1 MPKVIRIKKGL
12 DIKLKG
18 KPEKIIIQ
26 ADPSEFY
33 AVKPPDFPGLSP
45 LPKLSVIIGSEGT
58 TGSPLF
64 YDKNKPDILFTS
76 PVSGKVVAVNRG
88 ERRRILEVVIES
100 DKKNE
105 AVTFQKGDPKTM
117 NRETIVNN
125 LLKSGVWP
133 FIRQRPFHIIADP
146 DDDPRAIFISGFDSA
161 PLAPDLDFILNG
173 EEASFQTGIDVLS
186 QLTSGKIHI
195 GVNAVF
201 ATADVFS
208 KTEGVELHKFR
219 GPHPAGNV
227 GVQINHV
234 DPVKKGEQVWTVNAQ
249 DVIVIGKLFEKGVF
263 NPTRLV
269 ALTGSEVIKPRYYRT
284 KLGASVKPLLK
295 DNVKEGNNRYISGN
309 VLTGSKIS
317 KEGFIGFYDSQVTV
331 IPEGDFYEF
340 LGWALPG
347 LKKFSASRTFFSFLT
362 PNNRYTLHTNLQ
374 GGRRAFVLTGQYEKV
389 LPMDIYPMQLLKA
402 ILVEDIDLMENLG
415 IYEVAEEDFALCE
428 YVCTSK
434 TEVQSILRSG
444 FELMQKELG

>member
-18 KPEKIIIQ
+18 KPERIIIQ
-26 ADPSEFY
+26 AEPSEFY

-45 LPKLSVIIGSEGT
+45 LPKLFVGIGSEVK
-58 TGSPLF
+58 TGYPLF
-64 YDKNKPDILFTS
+64 FDKNKPDILFTS

-100 DKKNE
+100 DNNNE
-105 AVTFQKGDPKTM
+105 TVTFQKGDPKTM
-117 NRETIVNN
+117 NREAIVNN
-125 LLKSGVWP
+125 LMKSGVWP

-146 DDDPRAIFISGFDSA
+146 DDDPRAIFISGFDTA

-173 EEASFQTGIDVLS
+173 EEASFQTGINALL

-195 GVNAVF
+195 GVNDVFPTANVF
-201 ATADVFS
+201 AN
-208 KTEGVELHKFR
+208 TEGVELHHFR
-219 GPHPAGNV
+219 GPHPTGNV
-227 GVQINHV
+227 GVQINHI

-269 ALTGSEVIKPRYYRT
+269 ALTGSDVINPRYYRT

-309 VLTGSKIS
+309 VLTGNKIN
-317 KEGFIGFYDSQVTV
+317 KEGYLGFYDSQVTI

-340 LGWALPG
+340 LGWVMPG
-347 LKKFSASRTFFSFLT
+347 LKKFSASRTFFSFIT
-362 PNNRYTLHTNLQ
+362 PNKRYTLHTNLQ
-374 GGRRAFVLTGQYEKV
+374 GGRRPFVLTGQYEKV

-444 FELMQKELG
+444 FELMLKELG

>member
-26 ADPSEFY
+26 TDPSEFY

-45 LPKLSVIIGSEGT
+45 LPKLSVEVGSEVK

-64 YDKNKPDILFTS
+64 FDKKKPDILFAS
-76 PVSGKVVAVNRG
+76 PVSGKVMAVNRG

-100 DKKNE
+100 DNKNE

-117 NRETIVNN
+117 NREAIVNN
-125 LLKSGVWP
+125 LMKSGVWP
-133 FIRQRPFHIIADP
+133 FIRQRPFHVIADP
-146 DDDPRAIFISGFDSA
+146 DDDPRAIFISGFDTA

-173 EEASFQTGIDVLS
+173 EEASFQTGINALL
-186 QLTSGKIHI
+186 QLTSGKIRI

-201 ATADVFS
+201 PTANVFAN
-208 KTEGVELHKFR
+208 TEGVELHQFR

-227 GVQINHV
+227 GVQINHI

-269 ALTGSEVIKPRYYRT
+269 ALTGSEVINPRYYRT
-284 KLGASVKPLLK
+284 KLGASVKPMLK

-347 LKKFSASRTFFSFLT
+347 LKKFSASRTFFSFLL
-362 PNNRYTLHTNLQ
+362 PNKRYTLHTNLQ
-374 GGRRAFVLTGQYEKV
+374 GGRRPFVLTGQYEKV

-428 YVCTSK
+428 YVCASK

>member
-1 MPKVIRIKKGL
+1 
-12 DIKLKG
+12 
-18 KPEKIIIQ
+18 
-26 ADPSEFY
+26 
-33 AVKPPDFPGLSP
+33 
-45 LPKLSVIIGSEGT
+45 
-58 TGSPLF
+58 
-64 YDKNKPDILFTS
+64 
-76 PVSGKVVAVNRG
+76 VNRG
-88 ERRRILEVVIES
+88 ERRRIMEVVIES
-100 DKKNE
+100 DNKNE

-117 NRETIVNN
+117 TREEVVNN

-133 FIRQRPFHIIADP
+133 FIRQRPFNIIADP

-173 EEASFQTGIDVLS
+173 EAASFQTGVNVLS

-201 ATADVFS
+201 ATAEVFD

-227 GVQINHV
+227 GVQINHI
-234 DPVKKGEQVWTVNAQ
+234 DPVKKGEQVWTINAQ

-269 ALTGSEVIKPRYYRT
+269 ALTGSEVINPRYYRT
-284 KLGASVKPLLK
+284 RLGASVKPLFK

-317 KEGFIGFYDSQVTV
+317 NEGFIGFYDSQVTV
-331 IPEGDFYEF
+331 IPEGDSYEF

-347 LKKFSASRTFFSFLT
+347 LKKFSGSRTFFSFLL
-362 PNNRYTLHTNLQ
+362 PNKRYTLHTNLQ

-444 FELMQKELG
+444 FELMLKELG